1 MNKEADN
8 IGKIF
13 KDTLQNHRMESNADL
28 WARLDTQLA
37 SQPQIV
43 TPKAS
48 VLKSLSLAKVA
59 ASASLIVSVALAYNY
74 IYLPLT
80 TKDIKP
86 VSENNQLQQ
95 NIIAVD
101 SVTADTNIQL
111 SEKTLQLNEFTRKD
125 NIKET
130 ADNTVADNN
139 FPTNNNFNTQNNTS
153 FVSNNLNNQQAE
165 PVKENLAVVYPV
177 VDSSKNNKTIAENN
191 QSYQQ
196 EVKQQ
201 EVITKA
207 AEEIDL
213 QIPNIF
219 TPNGDGIND
228 YFYIRNLDKYS
239 SNQLLVS
246 NRMGKSVCERINYQ
260 NDWNATNIPDG
271 VYYYVL
277 KIKSGG
283 KEFVKSGVITIA
295 R

>member
-80 TKDIKP
+80 TKEIKP

-111 SEKTLQLNEFTRKD
+111 SEKTLQINEFTRKD

-130 ADNTVADNN
+130 ADNTVADNS
-139 FPTNNNFNTQNNTS
+139 FPTNNNFSTQNNTS
-153 FVSNNLNNQQAE
+153 FVSYNLNNKPAE
-165 PVKENLAVVYPV
+165 PIKENLAVVYPV
-177 VDSSKNNKTIAENN
+177 DTFKNNKTIAENN
-191 QSYQQ
+191 QISQQ
-196 EVKQQ
+196 EIKQQ

-228 YFYIRNLDKYS
+228 YFYIRNLDNYP
-239 SNQLLVS
+239 SNQLLIT